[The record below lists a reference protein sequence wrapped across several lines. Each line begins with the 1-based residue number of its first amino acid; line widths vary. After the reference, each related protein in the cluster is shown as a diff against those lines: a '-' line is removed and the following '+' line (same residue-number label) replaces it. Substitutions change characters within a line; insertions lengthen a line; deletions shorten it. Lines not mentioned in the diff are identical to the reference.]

1 VSESSVL
8 RRSIVT
14 VRFFLL
20 LVAILQLCKSHT
32 EARGSH
38 EARLKRRDGI
48 GMLKDGDYNPGQLR
62 PVVGK
67 VQMEE
72 TRCKDTR
79 CITIRDLLKRRKEQR
94 QWSEAPAFCL
104 SGRLESGEVEDWV
117 EPSTVEVERDGMG
130 KAGGYL
136 QRLNVWRQRPGAC
149 TTAGSRLIGR
159 LGRRG
164 GGMAFSG
171 RRGDEWPRNRR
182 PGEVNNR
189 FANDKHPDQVQR
201 SAKSLVL

>member
-1 VSESSVL
+1 M
-8 RRSIVT
+8 R
-14 VRFFLL
+14 
-20 LVAILQLCKSHT
+20 
-32 EARGSH
+32 
-38 EARLKRRDGI
+38 RRDA
-48 GMLKDGDYNPGQLR
+48 
-62 PVVGK
+62 
-67 VQMEE
+67 
-72 TRCKDTR
+72 KDTR

-104 SGRLESGEVEDWV
+104 SGRLEGGEVEDWV
-117 EPSTVEVERDGMG
+117 EPSTVEGGEIWDG

-164 GGMAFSG
+164 GVMALSR
-171 RRGDEWPRNRR
+171 RRGSEWPRNRR

-189 FANDKHPDQVQR
+189 FANDEHPDQVQCR
-201 SAKSLVL
+201 AESLVMWNLTRC